1 MLSHM
6 ALVNDEMAHPDGNV
20 VFRLLV
26 LFGWGGIV
34 EPLDIRMSMHISHD
48 GRLIF
53 FEKGY
58 LTGSSIFHH
67 VKNKVLAQ
75 LILKNKRF

>member
-1 MLSHM
+1 
-6 ALVNDEMAHPDGNV
+6 
-20 VFRLLV
+20 
-26 LFGWGGIV
+26 
-34 EPLDIRMSMHISHD
+34 MHISHD

>member
-1 MLSHM
+1 M

-26 LFGWGGIV
+26 LLVGGGIV

-53 FEKGY
+53 
-58 LTGSSIFHH
+58 
-67 VKNKVLAQ
+67 
-75 LILKNKRF
+75 LKRAI